1 MENPKNGGKSMND
14 KQRRGKVCL
23 KSMERLNR
31 ILQQAIHEEEEKR
44 KEREREIERKIEDK
58 KESIKCPECRRL
70 LEEAYEGAKDE
81 VKAALHHFQGNISV
95 WRRKSYFTVGGK
107 SYFTVKDGIVED
119 IIVES
124 CTPCQK
130 LREEEQERHN
140 RIAKYNQNFNNV
152 FGGMTQ

>member
-1 MENPKNGGKSMND
+1 MND
-14 KQRRGKVCL
+14 KQRQWL
-23 KSMERLNR
+23 ERLEQIR
-31 ILQQAIHEEEEKR
+31 QQAIHEEEEKR

-70 LEEAYEGAKDE
+70 LEEAYEAAKDE
-81 VKAALHHFQGNISV
+81 VKATLHHFQGNISV
-95 WRRKSYFTVGGK
+95 WGRKSYFTVGGK
-107 SYFTVKDGIVED
+107 FSFTVKDGIVED

-130 LREEEQERHN
+130 LREEEQECHN

>member
-1 MENPKNGGKSMND
+1 MND

-58 KESIKCPECRRL
+58 KESIKCLECRRL
-70 LEEAYEGAKDE
+70 LEEAYEAAKDE
-81 VKAALHHFQGNISV
+81 VKATLHHFQGNISV
-95 WRRKSYFTVGGK
+95 WGRK

-119 IIVES
+119 IIVAS